1 MQKRIVVS
9 KAIIFS
15 WVSRYR
21 RWLLSIAGGALMM
34 ILALGTG
41 NWSNLDHYTAGKGGT
56 NLEFPMSEVAVSKG
70 PSFPPVLAYWILGSK
85 GDSKRMLRLLRAV
98 YHPRNQYLLQ
108 LDSDSSDQERLD
120 LVLSV
125 EEEKVFRAFGNVY
138 VVGKSYAVNQM
149 GASGLAAMLHAAA
162 LLLRLS
168 RDWDWFINLSSS
180 DYPLLTQ
187 DDILYAFTCLP
198 RDVNFLGFKNIT
210 EFNGQYDFNQ
220 IAVDPN
226 LYSTENTPIFYARE
240 GRGSPDAFK
249 IFGGSPWTTL
259 SRGFMEHCVEGWD
272 NLPRK
277 LLLYYTNVVSPL
289 ESYFHTLVCNTP
301 EFQNSTVNRDLR
313 LHTVKGALNLLQRD
327 EFTSDLA
334 VFARTFEKDD
344 EAMEGL
350 DRNVL
355 NRAPDGLVPGKWC
368 LPRSTNESVKSGGGE
383 GKVCSS
389 WGDINSVQPGSYGV
403 KLHKILSKF
412 SAEKESQ
419 TNLCRMYTV

>member
-21 RWLLSIAGGALMM
+21 RWLLSFAGGALMV
-34 ILALGTG
+34 LALGTG
-41 NWSNLDHYTAGKGGT
+41 NRLNLDHYTAGKGT
-56 NLEFPMSEVAVSKG
+56 NFEFPMSEVSVSKG
-70 PSFPPVLAYWILGSK
+70 PSFPPVLAYWIFGSK
-85 GDSKRMLRLLRAV
+85 GDSKRMLRLLKAV

-125 EEEKVFRAFGNVY
+125 EDEKVFRAFGNVN
-138 VVGKSYAVNQM
+138 VVGKSYGVNQM

-220 IAVDPN
+220 IAVDPS

-259 SRGFMEHCVEGWD
+259 SRGLMEHCVEGWD

-289 ESYFHTLVCNTP
+289 ESYFHTLICNTP
-301 EFQNSTVNRDLR
+301 EFQNTTVNHDLR
-313 LHTVKGALNLLQRD
+313 HTVKGALNLLQRD

-334 VFARTFEKDD
+334 VFARTFEEDD

-350 DRNVL
+350 DRDVL
-355 NRAPDGLVPGKWC
+355 KRAPDGLVPGKWC
-368 LPRSTNESVKSGGGE
+368 LARGTNESE
-383 GKVCSS
+383 GKVCSR
-389 WGDINSVQPGSYGV
+389 WGDINSVQPGTYGV